1 MPRGNEHGH
10 PSASKSGFQEF
21 LREVSSRIGGS
32 ALTRQAVGKRDSF
45 D

>member
-21 LREVSSRIGGS
+21 LQEVGSRKGGS
-32 ALTRQAVGKRDSF
+32 TPTRQAVGKRDSF